1 MVQLILYKNGI
12 VMFEGPFRSYE
23 DETTKICIA
32 DFIDGYFPSELQQKF
47 PDGVPFKV
55 CTS

>member
-32 DFIDGYFPSELQQKF
+32 DLIDGYFPSELQQKF